1 MDESLRRLITLGR
14 EHYRARD
21 FDAAEGVLA
30 KVLEQHDGFADVHN
44 MLGVIWHDRGKLEEA
59 RAAFERALAMSPSY
73 TEAALNLSVTLNDLG
88 QYTRARDVYTR
99 VIQRARAAPRSLDP
113 FVKGKLANM
122 HADLGA
128 AYAESGLHAE
138 AVREYGKALELCPSF
153 IDLRTRMAAVMRDMG
168 DAAGAVRELEIVKT
182 MQPRYVPARLALG
195 TALFTLGKRDEAI
208 KEWEAARALEP
219 DNRAV
224 RLYLS
229 MAQDQGKVRAAAS
242 SPTETPAA
250 LSDGSL
256 DLILEGATRD
266 EDPTGNAIVLP
277 DADTEP
283 EDDPSS

>member
-1 MDESLRRLITLGR
+1 MDDTLRRLITLGR
-14 EHYRARD
+14 EHYRAKD
-21 FDAAEGVLA
+21 FDAAESVLL

-44 MLGVIWHDRGKLEEA
+44 MLGVIWHDRGKLDEA
-59 RAAFERALAMSPSY
+59 RGAFERALSMSPSY

-88 QYTRARDVYTR
+88 QYTRARDIYTR

-113 FVKGKLANM
+113 YVKGKLANM

-128 AYAESGLHAE
+128 AYSESGLHGE
-138 AVREYGKALELCPSF
+138 AIREYGKALELCPAF

-182 MQPRYVPARLALG
+182 MQPRYVPARMALG

-208 KEWEAARALEP
+208 KEWEAARGLEP
-219 DNRAV
+219 DNKAV

-229 MAQDQGKVRAAAS
+229 MAQEASKPPRSAAAS
-242 SPTETPAA
+242 PADIPAA
-250 LSDGSL
+250 ISDGSL

-266 EDPTGNAIVLP
+266 EDPTGAAIVLP
-277 DADTEP
+277 DPGAEEEP
-283 EDDPSS
+283 SD